1 MDTLKY
7 FLKYVT
13 YDTKSN
19 DETNEVPSSKNQLIL
34 ANEILSDLL
43 KLGCKANMD
52 EYGQVYAFI
61 DGEKHLPTIGFN
73 AHMDT
78 APDYASN
85 NIIYQ
90 IISNYD
96 GRIIYKDNN
105 QIDPKDYPILK
116 KFINKDL
123 VIAKSD
129 TLLGA
134 DDKAGIS
141 IIMNLVEFLMKNKSF
156 KHHPI
161 SILFTCD
168 EEIGRGADHFDNSI
182 FKADYAYTID
192 GDSPY
197 IISYENFNAAH
208 VDIKIKGVSI
218 HPGEAKDKLINAI
231 SVAMEFNSYLNPNE
245 LPEKTSGYEGFHH
258 LTDIKGDSYCCQLS
272 YILRDHDK
280 NKLEQKIKEFNKC
293 KEKIMQKYPNLAN
306 FDMEIGYDYQNMKEI
321 LNKDM
326 RAIDKIKNVYNFLN
340 IPYEFKPIRGGTDG
354 ATFSFKGCPT
364 PNLGTGSYN
373 HHGPCEFLVKQ
384 EHDLLIEIIKE
395 IVKA

>member
-1 MDTLKY
+1 ML
-7 FLKYVT
+7 
-13 YDTKSN
+13 
-19 DETNEVPSSKNQLIL
+19 L
-34 ANEILSDLL
+34 ANEILKDLL
-43 KLGCKANMD
+43 KLGCDAKID
-52 EYGQVYAFI
+52 QYGQVYAYI
-61 DGEKHLPTIGFN
+61 EGEANLPTIGFN

-78 APDYASN
+78 APDYSGKDVVYQLVENYDGKDILKDN
-85 NIIYQ
+85 NII
-90 IISNYD
+90 SPN
-96 GRIIYKDNN
+96 
-105 QIDPKDYPILK
+105 DYPILNR
-116 KFINKDL
+116 FINKDL
-123 VIAKSD
+123 IIAKSD

-168 EEIGRGADHFDNSI
+168 EEIGKGADHFDNSI

-208 VDIKIKGVSI
+208 VDITIKGVSI

-231 SVAMEFNSYLNPNE
+231 TVAMDFNSNLNSDE
-245 LPEKTSGYEGFHH
+245 VPEKTTGYEGFHH
-258 LTDIKGDSYCCQLS
+258 LVDIKGDSYKCQLS

-280 NKLEQKIKEFNKC
+280 NKLQEKIRQFQEIKQ
-293 KEKIMQKYPNLAN
+293 KIMQKYPNLAEFN
-306 FDMEIGYDYQNMKEI
+306 MEIGYDYKNMKEI
-321 LNKDM
+321 LDEDM
-326 RAIDKIKNVYNFLN
+326 RAIDKLKTVYEKLN

-354 ATFSFKGCPT
+354 ASFSFKGCPT

-395 IVKA
+395 IIKA

>member
-13 YDTKSN
+13 FDTQSDDESN
-19 DETNEVPSSKNQLIL
+19 QVPSTSKQLIL
-34 ANEILSDLL
+34 AKEILSDLL
-43 KLGCKANMD
+43 KLGCEARMD

-61 DGEKHLPTIGFN
+61 KGEENLPTIGFN

-78 APDYASN
+78 APDYSGKN
-85 NIIYQ
+85 VVYQ
-90 IISNYD
+90 IIQNYD
-96 GRIIYKDNN
+96 GNPIIKDNN
-105 QIDPKDYPILK
+105 TIDPKDYPILN

-141 IIMNLVEFLMKNKSF
+141 IIMNMVEFLMKNKSF

-168 EEIGRGADHFDNSI
+168 EEIGKGADHFDNSI
-182 FKADYAYTID
+182 FKTDYAYTID

-208 VDIKIKGVSI
+208 VDITIKGVSI
-218 HPGEAKDKLINAI
+218 HPGEAKNKLINAI

-245 LPEKTSGYEGFHH
+245 VPEKTCGYEGFHH
-258 LTDIKGDSYCCQLS
+258 LTDIKGDSYKCQLS

-280 NKLEQKIKEFNKC
+280 NKLEEKINQFNDSKQQ
-293 KEKIMQKYPNLAN
+293 IMQKYPNLAEFN
-306 FDMEIGYDYQNMKEI
+306 MEIGYDYQNMKEV

-326 RAIDKIKNVYNFLN
+326 RAIDKLKIVYDNLN
-340 IPYEFKPIRGGTDG
+340 LTYEFKPIRGGTDG

-395 IVKA
+395 IIKA